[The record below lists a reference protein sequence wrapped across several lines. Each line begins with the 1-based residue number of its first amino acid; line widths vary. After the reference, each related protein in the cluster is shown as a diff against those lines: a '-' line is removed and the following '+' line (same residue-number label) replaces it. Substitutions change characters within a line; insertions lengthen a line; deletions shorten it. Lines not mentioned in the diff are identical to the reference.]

1 MTIEES
7 GSIGRA
13 RPPRVAPWWH
23 TAVMVG
29 LFAVLTAGGV
39 RYQHA
44 ALSHHA
50 AQAVHPPVLP
60 LYLWLL
66 VLEWGLLYYVW
77 KAGLRRTGTRIGDL
91 VRGRW
96 ARTGDVLRDVAV
108 AIAIWGT
115 WEGILFGW
123 GRLVGADHAASIG
136 NLLPRGP
143 IEISLW
149 IAVSI
154 SAGICEEIVFR
165 GYLQRQ
171 FEALTGLPWL
181 AMILQAAVF
190 GVSHGYQGV
199 MACLRIALYAVLF
212 TLVAKWRR
220 SLRPGIL
227 AHALTDVLAG
237 AFRV

>member
-1 MTIEES
+1 MTIPMEAP
-7 GSIGRA
+7 A
-13 RPPRVAPWWH
+13 RRQRPSPVAPWWH
-23 TAVMVG
+23 TAAMVG
-29 LFAVLTAGGV
+29 LFALLTAGGV

-44 ALSHHA
+44 ALSHPA
-50 AQAVHPPVLP
+50 APAAHPRVLP
-60 LYLWLL
+60 LYLSLL
-66 VLEWGLLYYVW
+66 ALEWGLLFYVW
-77 KAGLRRTGTRIGDL
+77 RAGLRRTGTRIADL

-96 ARTGDVLRDVAV
+96 AGPGDVVRDVV
-108 AIAIWGT
+108 IAIGIWGA
-115 WEGILFGW
+115 WKGFGLVW
-123 GRLVGADHAASIG
+123 GRMLGADHADSVA
-136 NLLPRGP
+136 NLLPQGP
-143 IEISLW
+143 LEIALW

-181 AMILQAAVF
+181 ATILQAAVF

-199 MACLRIALYAVLF
+199 MACLRIAAYAVLF

-227 AHALTDVLAG
+227 AHAATDILAG
-237 AFRV
+237 VFGV